1 MTEMVTYV
9 RVKKACELMGISR
22 SLFYDRVKR
31 GVKDFPSVR
40 KDGQMTLVPLAEI
53 ARWNKLVAE
62 GKKCNA

>member
-40 KDGQMTLVPLAEI
+40 KDGPMTLVPLAEI

-62 GKKCNA
+62 GKKS